1 MATLKD
7 FGFAPEDPSSRSTRR
22 RRYDDE
28 SGARPLPRGAYER
41 EVYAVDPLYD
51 DPLDEEVEL
60 PGVSKE
66 RAGLYFGIGV
76 GLGITVLAVAGG
88 LYLGGYAGRAELGP
102 APEAPPLA
110 AGGPLD
116 DMLNEEA
123 LARAR
128 IAPVWIS
135 EASVRPTAAEKEST
149 DIQVVEES
157 SPAEATPPVTDAPA
171 QSSRASSTRRAVS
184 SEQMSGEEMDMD
196 AGVPSAPKSEPKE
209 LSNELDRL
217 QDSLTPRGPAAPKA
231 PTNDPSAPE
240 MPLPPPAAPTAP
252 AETTPPASQ

>member
-28 SGARPLPRGAYER
+28 SGARPLPRDAYER
-41 EVYAVDPLYD
+41 EVYAV

-60 PGVSKE
+60 PGVSRD

-76 GLGITVLAVAGG
+76 GLGIAVLAVAGG
-88 LYLGGYAGRAELGP
+88 LYLGGYVGRVPLAP
-102 APEAPPLA
+102 APEAPALA
-110 AGGPLD
+110 AGGALD
-116 DMLNEEA
+116 EMLNEEA
-123 LARAR
+123 IARAR
-128 IAPVWIS
+128 IAPIWIS
-135 EASVRPTAAEKEST
+135 EASVRPSAAEKESP
-149 DIQVVEES
+149 DIQVVDQPA
-157 SPAEATPPVTDAPA
+157 PAEATGSLTDAPA
-171 QSSRASSTRRAVS
+171 QSSRASNARRAVS
-184 SEQMSGEEMDMD
+184 NEQMSGEEMDMD
-196 AGVPSAPKSEPKE
+196 AAVPSAPKSEPKE

-240 MPLPPPAAPTAP
+240 VPLPPPAAPTAP